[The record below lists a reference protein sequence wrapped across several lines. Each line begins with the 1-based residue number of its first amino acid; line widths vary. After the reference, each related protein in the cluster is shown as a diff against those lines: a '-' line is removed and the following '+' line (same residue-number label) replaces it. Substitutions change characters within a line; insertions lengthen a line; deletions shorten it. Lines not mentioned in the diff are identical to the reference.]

1 MAAEF
6 ATKATLQSQYLNCFA
21 RGKKEK
27 RDNPSKS
34 AASAV
39 FFSLCFPRPP
49 ITFTQHKKG
58 GGKRN
63 GYSLRE
69 MAVRAFRLKSLLL
82 LCAAA
87 SSTFPLFSAAA
98 EQLIPVLPRLR
109 GLLVPLPFPLFSNG
123 QHRRR
128 GDKLGAVSH
137 LGAKNYHLLGGC
149 EEAAA
154 RSFLK
159 ILMCCSLAYLGISL
173 WRRRGSCRCCRRG
186 PRSLF

>member
-1 MAAEF
+1 MQQSLIGKVIKGGRNIALPPPQLTQKKNGKIICATCTTVLLKQMAAEF

-82 LCAAA
+82 LCR
-87 SSTFPLFSAAA
+87 SL
-98 EQLIPVLPRLR
+98 
-109 GLLVPLPFPLFSNG
+109 PLPLSPFFPRQPSN
-123 QHRRR
+123 
-128 GDKLGAVSH
+128 LSP
-137 LGAKNYHLLGGC
+137 
-149 EEAAA
+149 
-154 RSFLK
+154 S
-159 ILMCCSLAYLGISL
+159 SLV
-173 WRRRGSCRCCRRG
+173 
-186 PRSLF
+186 